1 MTRTTKRV
9 LEWIWKGV
17 AIVVSGFICGVLGWL
32 LGALI
37 GGNLAQGFAFGG
49 VRGYEAAGLVGY
61 LGGTA
66 VGVAV
71 SCRILSRLRRPNY
84 CDT

>member
-1 MTRTTKRV
+1 MRRKLV
-9 LEWIWKGV
+9 GVFFLGV
-17 AIVVSGFICGVLGWL
+17 ALATGSCGTNDDPSESDESDGTAGWAN
-32 LGALI
+32 GI
-37 GGNLAQGFAFGG
+37 GGAAVG
-49 VRGYEAAGLVGY
+49 V
-61 LGGTA
+61 GGTA